1 VIPVVWIMMVE
12 FLTLDG
18 ISTQGVLVLFL
29 QHFVAWVQYNSQR
42 LSIRALFMPP
52 IIYNHFHNRVLGSF
66 QRRVYCVSSGLPL
79 IDPAVFCAR
88 EEEQLYFI
96 MF

>member
-42 LSIRALFMPP
+42 LSIRALLMPP
-52 IIYNHFHNRVLGSF
+52 IIETHIYIYV
-66 QRRVYCVSSGLPL
+66 QYCPKVTTPP
-79 IDPAVFCAR
+79 IFR
-88 EEEQLYFI
+88 N
-96 MF
+96 